1 MIENEGVRSV
11 KGSTIVGSRVIG
23 AAGMALANSQTAER
37 LRDIRR
43 TVVPLQRLGKTSTV
57 CGKRGGRDLG
67 YCITALGSLTDL

>member
-1 MIENEGVRSV
+1 MIENEGVRFV
-11 KGSTIVGSRVIG
+11 RGRTLVGSRVIG

-37 LRDIRR
+37 LEISDEQWFHYR
-43 TVVPLQRLGKTSTV
+43 QRKTATV